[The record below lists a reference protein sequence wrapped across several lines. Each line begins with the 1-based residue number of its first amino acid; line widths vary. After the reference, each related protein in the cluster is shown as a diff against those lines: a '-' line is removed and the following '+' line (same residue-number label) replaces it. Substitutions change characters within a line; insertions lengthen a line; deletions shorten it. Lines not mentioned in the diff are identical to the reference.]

1 MFKLLQGIVKR
12 GDVTTKYPFAP
23 FPVSPN
29 FRGKPEYNGA
39 SCIVCAACTIACPAN
54 ALTMTT
60 DVAAGTRT
68 WMLNV
73 GRCVF
78 CARCEEVCPTGAI
91 ALSNKFE
98 LAVRNKADLM
108 VTGEFTLTKC
118 RSCEKPFAPAKEVD
132 YVIALLVRRQRLE
145 IRRPVR
151 PDDHSLAIDGEAFGP
166 EERRAAGDGR
176 KPRRPIDRVAAV
188 KSDVL
193 ALFADDHPVIR

>member
-1 MFKLLQGIVKR
+1 MFKLLQEIVKK

-29 FRGKPEYNGA
+29 FRGKPEYSGA

-91 ALSNKFE
+91 ALSNKFD

-118 RSCEKPFAPAKEVD
+118 RSCGTPFAPAKEVD
-132 YVIALLVRRQRLE
+132 YCIALLVRRGLPEAEAEKHRHTLYETCPECRRHADIMRVCKTRL
-145 IRRPVR
+145 VQK
-151 PDDHSLAIDGEAFGP
+151 AEA
-166 EERRAAGDGR
+166 ER
-176 KPRRPIDRVAAV
+176 
-188 KSDVL
+188 
-193 ALFADDHPVIR
+193 